1 MAWARYSTWGRDQLV
16 GSTTRGRRRE
26 ASASAGATTLAASF
40 TPPSPG
46 MSTNRRET
54 PEEEAE
60 SEEAAVAAVG
70 AGAAAWTE
78 GARPKAVPARTVTET
93 AAAIVGRRA
102 LRAGVTVAPGGG
114 AVGAGEHRCW

>member
-1 MAWARYSTWGRDQLV
+1 
-16 GSTTRGRRRE
+16 
-26 ASASAGATTLAASF
+26 
-40 TPPSPG
+40 

-70 AGAAAWTE
+70 AGATAWTE

-114 AVGAGEHRCW
+114 AVGQGSTGAGDLTVTRGLPAVIAR

>member
-1 MAWARYSTWGRDQLV
+1 M
-16 GSTTRGRRRE
+16 
-26 ASASAGATTLAASF
+26 
-40 TPPSPG
+40 
-46 MSTNRRET
+46 ET
-54 PEEEAE
+54 PEEEEEAEAEEAESESEAE
-60 SEEAAVAAVG
+60 SEEAAMAVVG